1 MQQNLRARRVEGN
14 AEHEPIVFLFDFGG
28 RKYMSMIMYCVMILS
43 TICLAILR
51 FAGPIMLGLVIFYL
65 SAGFFVVFF
74 TASFMEIARY
84 SKTPELLSG
93 VGRAVNNFV
102 AVLISAGSLALLNSD
117 NNIAIITIELI
128 LFVLASIAAFFYT
141 NKRKTFFDELSSTG
155 GDKLSD
161 KEI

>member
-1 MQQNLRARRVEGN
+1 MC
-14 AEHEPIVFLFDFGG
+14 
-28 RKYMSMIMYCVMILS
+28 MIMYSVLILS
-43 TICLAILR
+43 TICLVILR

-102 AVLISAGSLALLNSD
+102 AVLIYRRQHLLVLNLKFKDLSLFKKLHQRMLL
-117 NNIAIITIELI
+117 
-128 LFVLASIAAFFYT
+128 
-141 NKRKTFFDELSSTG
+141 
-155 GDKLSD
+155 
-161 KEI
+161 